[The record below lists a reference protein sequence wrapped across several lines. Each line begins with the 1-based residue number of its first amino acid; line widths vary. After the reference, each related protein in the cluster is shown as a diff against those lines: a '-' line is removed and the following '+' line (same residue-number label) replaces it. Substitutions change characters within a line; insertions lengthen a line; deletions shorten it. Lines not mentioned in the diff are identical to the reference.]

1 MIALDKK
8 KIVYNFPE
16 ENYRGR
22 HPGTADLD
30 LRITKLS
37 GSGKTAVQIAM
48 EIPCSE
54 STVYRALRRVQ
65 DFISAQNYARFLQA
79 LRKTIDQNPPD
90 FCNNT
95 NLSVLEMLYAV
106 YADQN
111 DHESAEC
118 NAGFL
123 ALNEILSDLPLATI
137 DPIFEKVCALCSCY
151 ERSGFTDGF
160 KLGVHM
166 ANELST

>member
-1 MIALDKK
+1 MDKK
-8 KIVYNFPE
+8 HLHQDFPE
-16 ENYRGR
+16 EDYRSR

-30 LRITKLS
+30 LRINSLVS
-37 GSGKTAVQIAM
+37 RGKTAVQIAL

-65 DFISAQNYARFLQA
+65 DFISAQNYDRFLQN
-79 LRKTIDQNPPD
+79 LRKAIDQNPPD
-90 FCNNT
+90 FCDDT
-95 NLSVLEMLYAV
+95 DQSVLEMLYAV
-106 YADQN
+106 YADHN

-123 ALNEILSDLPLATI
+123 ALDEVLSNLPLAAI
-137 DPIFEKVCALCSCY
+137 DHIFEKVCALCSCY

-166 ANELST
+166 ACELNT